1 MIRFSSVVL
10 SGVVAVGLLAGCGA
24 EAPRSVDAGGSVGT
38 PETRAA
44 LFDTIYARTE
54 RREAFSPPKNAA
66 LGFDPLA
73 AMMALRSKVIE
84 AQNEE
89 QLFYAIAEVGH
100 ARRDRHLDLALVP
113 GGLQVSDSA
122 GLDIVGQEELPPRSA
137 ALRVY
142 PDYSRDDPA
151 YFIGDV
157 ATASGTESG
166 SEADIDVELPPI
178 GGRILSV
185 NGRTTAEWHTAA
197 TAFMRHSSIIGLK
210 WKLAEAMSL
219 ATATFPPDLRSEV
232 LTLEVEAPDGGS
244 ETYALPYYD
253 AETLTWAGTGAPS
266 YPGTAIAL
274 STPTYDLHVPE
285 VDARHVVLV
294 WRGFRET
301 MVPDVDALVEYAA
314 EHDLLDR
321 TLVMDVTRSRGGSLG
336 PYAMQRLQPRA
347 FKTTFGNL
355 RLSDVTL
362 PFVEDKRTD
371 FEAQTIE
378 DSGVREIID
387 DGTWLM
393 EWLEEDVIPA
403 LERGDAYSNNVP
415 FKSAHA
421 PRDSDGILEPTPV
434 HFRGPIVL
442 ISGPQGGSH
451 LDQFASII
459 KDNELG
465 AIVGMPPGGYSNTWE
480 WDQVLTMPGM
490 GRPLLSFMWNIG
502 HSIRPNGEILEGNPI
517 EVDEW
522 VPLTPD
528 NVTNYYGILLERALA
543 AVEARR

>member
-1 MIRFSSVVL
+1 
-10 SGVVAVGLLAGCGA
+10 
-24 EAPRSVDAGGSVGT
+24 
-38 PETRAA
+38 
-44 LFDTIYARTE
+44 
-54 RREAFSPPKNAA
+54 
-66 LGFDPLA
+66 
-73 AMMALRSKVIE
+73 
-84 AQNEE
+84 
-89 QLFYAIAEVGH
+89 
-100 ARRDRHLDLALVP
+100 
-113 GGLQVSDSA
+113 
-122 GLDIVGQEELPPRSA
+122 
-137 ALRVY
+137 
-142 PDYSRDDPA
+142 
-151 YFIGDV
+151 
-157 ATASGTESG
+157 
-166 SEADIDVELPPI
+166 
-178 GGRILSV
+178 
-185 NGRTTAEWHTAA
+185 
-197 TAFMRHSSIIGLK
+197 
-210 WKLAEAMSL
+210 
-219 ATATFPPDLRSEV
+219 
-232 LTLEVEAPDGGS
+232 
-244 ETYALPYYD
+244 
-253 AETLTWAGTGAPS
+253 
-266 YPGTAIAL
+266 
-274 STPTYDLHVPE
+274 
-285 VDARHVVLV
+285 
-294 WRGFRET
+294 

>member
-151 YFIGDV
+151 YFVGDV

-244 ETYALPYYD
+244 ETYTLPYYD

>member
-151 YFIGDV
+151 YFVGDV

-378 DSGVREIID
+378 DAGVREIID

-403 LERGDAYSNNVP
+403 LERGDAYSSNVP

-442 ISGPQGGSH
+442 ISGPHGGSH

-490 GRPLLSFMWNIG
+490 GRPLLSFMWTIG